1 MPKPINVMIN
11 DYANAKDG
19 SLLIKKNGVWR
30 TTTFEELNKENANQ
44 LKEIGTI
51 KGEINNIK
59 EYTRHFKIYSISH
72 FLVIFNNFKL
82 KVLNGEIDVKDD
94 EILTLD
100 NKVIQKEISVEDA
113 LNENEYLKTTFE
125 SVFNNKETIVFPEV

>member
-82 KVLNGEIDVKDD
+82 KVLNGEIDVEDD
-94 EILTLD
+94 TILTLD

-113 LNENEYLKTTFE
+113 LKENEYLKTTFE